1 MLEKMI
7 TRTKIVGNRGEILIP
22 KDAREESG
30 IKPKQKV
37 EIISSKNGVLIVP
50 LVKDIKELKGL
61 FKKEGY
67 KHKKDVDNI
76 LFKMMAGL

>member
-1 MLEKMI
+1 MI
-7 TRTKIVGNRGEILIP
+7 TRTKIVGDKGEILIP
-22 KDAREESG
+22 KDIREESG

-50 LVKDIKELKGL
+50 LVKDIRELRGL

-67 KHKKDVDNI
+67 RHKKDIDNL

>member
-1 MLEKMI
+1 MI
-7 TRTKIVGNRGEILIP
+7 TRTKIVGDKGEILIP
-22 KDAREESG
+22 KDLREESG

-50 LVKDIKELKGL
+50 LVDNIRELRGL

-67 KHKKDVDNI
+67 KHKKDIDNI
-76 LFKMMAGL
+76 LFKIMAGL